1 MELSY
6 RQTEISNKIVELSLR
21 HFNKSGYR
29 SFSYRDL
36 AKEIG
41 IKTSSIHYYFPAK
54 DDLAFAVVKTYRSL
68 QDKQKNEILSKASD
82 PKVRLQIYMGTFI
95 ESFNREKDISFCAM
109 LSADL
114 ENVSN
119 SVKEEI
125 NMLFED
131 NIDWITKMLEEGLNR
146 KVFNSEITPRELA
159 EVIYANLEGATVTSR
174 VLGNDR
180 TLINTIELINKLL
193 ENKDKGFI
201 SKYLSISK

>member
-1 MELSY
+1 MEFGY
-6 RQTEISNKIVELSLR
+6 RQTEVSNKIMELSLI
-21 HFNKSGYR
+21 HFHKSGFR

-54 DDLAFAVVKTYRSL
+54 DDLAMAVVKTYRNL
-68 QDKQKNEILSKASD
+68 LNKQRDEILSKASD
-82 PKVRLQIYMGTFI
+82 PKVRLQIYMDTFI
-95 ESFNREKDISFCAM
+95 ESFNREKNISFCAM

-131 NIDWITKMLEEGLNR
+131 NINWITRVFEEALRR
-146 KVFNSEITPRELA
+146 KVYNLEKSPRELA

-174 VLGNDR
+174 VLGNYR

-201 SKYLSISK
+201 SKYLSITK

>member
-1 MELSY
+1 MEFGY
-6 RQTEISNKIVELSLR
+6 RQTEVSNKIVELSLK
-21 HFNKSGYR
+21 HFQKSGYR

-41 IKTSSIHYYFPAK
+41 IKTSSIHYYFPTK
-54 DDLAFAVVKTYRSL
+54 DDLAMAVVKTYRSVL
-68 QDKQKNEILSKASD
+68 NDQARSILIKASD
-82 PKVRLQIYMGTFI
+82 PKARLQIYMDTFI
-95 ESFNREKDISFCAM
+95 ESFNQEKDISFCAM

-131 NIDWITKMLEEGLNR
+131 NINLITRVLEEGLR
-146 KVFNSEITPRELA
+146 LRVFNFEKSPRELA
-159 EVIYANLEGATVTSR
+159 EVIHANLEGATVTSR

-180 TLINTIELINKLL
+180 TLINTIELTNKLL

-201 SKYLSISK
+201 SKYLSINK